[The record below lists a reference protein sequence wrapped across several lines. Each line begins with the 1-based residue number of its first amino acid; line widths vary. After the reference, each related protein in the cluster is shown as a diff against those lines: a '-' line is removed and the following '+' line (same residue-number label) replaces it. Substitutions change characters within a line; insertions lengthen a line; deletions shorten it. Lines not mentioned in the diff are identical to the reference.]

1 MQALLDYMGRL
12 EVTQGEGLG
21 ESFPLFPWE
30 KRFIKGTF
38 ATRGWAVLSRW
49 RTATAQGI
57 IYQSAESLA
66 PGSPQGPGNTPDLP
80 VPLCLPKSSPVRLL
94 SSAWL

>member
-1 MQALLDYMGRL
+1 MENSQVAGDMH
-12 EVTQGEGLG
+12 
-21 ESFPLFPWE
+21 
-30 KRFIKGTF
+30 KRHTNP
-38 ATRGWAVLSRW
+38 S
-49 RTATAQGI
+49 QEGI

-66 PGSPQGPGNTPDLP
+66 HGSPQAPGNTPDLP